1 MHWSLTDVVGSSC
14 SWWDSA
20 RWPRRRRPSTVDS
33 FGKAIAN
40 RKTVDVTALGTMTY
54 DPKTHTYSLPMF
66 TYSYEPTLKRLVAKQ
81 QVG

>member
-1 MHWSLTDVVGSSC
+1 M
-14 SWWDSA
+14 
-20 RWPRRRRPSTVDS
+20 
-33 FGKAIAN
+33 
-40 RKTVDVTALGTMTY
+40 DVTALGTMTY